1 MQGGNDWEDDED
13 EQQDAAGPPQP
24 LVAGLV
30 PVPVGVGVQMQDDDA
45 ELDEP
50 EEGDGD
56 EVGVPYGWIMGAG
69 GPQGS
74 QGGQPP
80 GALASEAE
88 GLGAAGVLRAEGDE
102 PMPMAFIVRE

>member
-1 MQGGNDWEDDED
+1 
-13 EQQDAAGPPQP
+13 
-24 LVAGLV
+24 
-30 PVPVGVGVQMQDDDA
+30 MQDGDD

-56 EVGVPYGWIMGAG
+56 EEGVLHGLIMGAE

-74 QGGQPP
+74 QGGLLP

-102 PMPMAFIVRE
+102 LMPMASFVW